1 MVLTT
6 AVLKSY
12 SWKKNMWEG
21 EILMNA
27 SKNDSIRKS
36 LYVGT
41 DQKLQHEKFKG
52 PIIARSDALS

>member
-1 MVLTT
+1 MDKNHVGRNSNEC
-6 AVLKSY
+6 LKKY
-12 SWKKNMWEG
+12 
-21 EILMNA
+21 
-27 SKNDSIRKS
+27 DSIRKS